1 MEWCIAEQA
10 CNAYG
15 LTLVPTYDTLGAD
28 AVLHILRETEM
39 KTIGCSS
46 TETVQVRSRVEKS
59 VPLETIIQM
68 EEITERDREVAKA
81 GVASVPSPQP

>member
-10 CNAYG
+10 CNAYR

-39 KTIGCSS
+39 KTIVCSS
-46 TETVQVRSRVEKS
+46 AETVKVLSMVEKS
-59 VPLETIIQM
+59 VPLEVIIQM

-81 GVASVPSPQP
+81 GVASIPSPQP